1 MKTAIQ
7 EKVFASLHL
16 SKEEALKEMV
26 FLSSSQKLAEFT
38 EEAYY
43 FEKKY
48 GLPYENFNKTFT
60 EKTATYEEEND
71 WMSWKFAFEGLKYW
85 QEIVQRLK
93 DDN

>member
-38 EEAYY
+38 EEASY

-48 GLPYENFNKTFT
+48 GLPYENFNKTF
-60 EKTATYEEEND
+60 
-71 WMSWKFAFEGLKYW
+71 L
-85 QEIVQRLK
+85 EITSFPTR
-93 DDN
+93 

>member
-7 EKVFASLHL
+7 EKAFASLHL

-38 EEAYY
+38 EETSY

-48 GLPYENFNKTFT
+48 GLPYENFNKMFT
-60 EKTATYEEEND
+60 EKAATYKEEND
-71 WMSWKFAFEGLKYW
+71 WMSWKFALEGAIYW
-85 QEIVQRLK
+85 KEIVLRLK

>member
-7 EKVFASLHL
+7 EKAFASLHL
-16 SKEEALKEMV
+16 SKEEALNEMV

-38 EEAYY
+38 EEASY

-48 GLPYENFNKTFT
+48 GLPYEDFNKMFT
-60 EKTATYEEEND
+60 GKAATYEEEND
-71 WMSWKFAFEGLKYW
+71 WMSWKFAFEGAKCW
-85 QEIVQRLK
+85 KEIVQRLK